1 MRNSELRS
9 RCGEQRLSRILE
21 GSADMPDDL
30 AAVATSAFKTNLAKA
45 IKRISAMQSVSI
57 CFVADSTGS
66 MSCHLDAVK
75 NHYSE
80 LISGVASYGCRVHG
94 IAFVGYKDWC
104 DGDDHFQIKQFSEN
118 DGTPQGHAAFCAFMR
133 TITASG
139 GGDEAEDVLGG
150 LDCAVRRVI
159 WPQESGTR
167 IIFHMAD
174 APPHGSQYGSSND
187 SLPMGHPKDRPVSEL
202 FADMKQRQIQY
213 FFGRINSSTALME
226 KVFSEAY
233 GMPVD
238 KWSVDSADAGR
249 VISNLTSIVGQS
261 VSRSVSAVHCRENP
275 ASQTRQLVMDAAI
288 PLWEGIQQQKCDL
301 IEMSEPSCVDD
312 ITGYKK
318 LRQKVTV
325 ASIKISERPFAKGG
339 VRYAYHALAL
349 YEDGTSE
356 HVVVKDYICS
366 ADDQA
371 GKNPFMV
378 DCEAQ
383 VICEYLAKLFNEK
396 LSKTSPPS
404 LSAGE
409 RPLKPLKLQFLTPKV
424 MRVGQR
430 WMSFEKFRTGA
441 MTKLNSNYGHVEADA
456 SFRQEVELAQAFSHF
471 TYDITR
477 GYLLV
482 CDIQGFR
489 QQHRGQS
496 YLMLTDPAI
505 HCPLVASHRG
515 VPRFGGTN
523 LQDNGIEA
531 FFRTYKENRYTEAL
545 ALHPPAFAL
554 TQRLSHDAVDP

>member
-1 MRNSELRS
+1 
-9 RCGEQRLSRILE
+9 
-21 GSADMPDDL
+21 
-30 AAVATSAFKTNLAKA
+30 
-45 IKRISAMQSVSI
+45 
-57 CFVADSTGS
+57 
-66 MSCHLDAVK
+66 
-75 NHYSE
+75 
-80 LISGVASYGCRVHG
+80 
-94 IAFVGYKDWC
+94 
-104 DGDDHFQIKQFSEN
+104 
-118 DGTPQGHAAFCAFMR
+118 
-133 TITASG
+133 
-139 GGDEAEDVLGG
+139 
-150 LDCAVRRVI
+150 
-159 WPQESGTR
+159 
-167 IIFHMAD
+167 
-174 APPHGSQYGSSND
+174 
-187 SLPMGHPKDRPVSEL
+187 MGHPKDRPVSEL

-213 FFGRINSSTALME
+213 YFGRINSSTAVME
-226 KVFSEAY
+226 KVFSVAY
-233 GMPVD
+233 GQPID
-238 KWSVDSADAGR
+238 KWAVDSADARR

-261 VSRSVSAVHCRENP
+261 VSRSVSAVHCRECP
-275 ASQTRQLVMDAAI
+275 AAQTRDLVLDAAV
-288 PLWEGIQQQKCDL
+288 PLWEAIQQHKCDL

-318 LRQKVTV
+318 LRQKVRL
-325 ASIKISERPFAKGG
+325 AGIKISERPFARGG

-383 VICEYLAKLFNEK
+383 VICEYLAKVFNDK
-396 LSKTSPPS
+396 LSKTS
-404 LSAGE
+404 LSAGD
-409 RPLKPLKLQFLTPKV
+409 RPLKLQFLTPKV

-477 GYLLV
+477 GYMLV
-482 CDIQGFR
+482 CDIQGFQ
-489 QQHRGQS
+489 QQHKGQR

-523 LQDNGIEA
+523 LQHNGIEA
-531 FFRTYKENRYTEAL
+531 FFRTYKANRYTEAL
-545 ALHPPAFAL
+545 ALHPPAMAL
-554 TQRLSHDAVDP
+554 TP